1 VTDTTENTNE
11 HAPTN
16 GKRRRLLLGVG
27 AAFACAALAYAV
39 YWVALGRHIE
49 STADAYVD
57 GNVVQITPQVAGT
70 VVEIDADDT
79 QYVTAGQALVE
90 LDRIDG
96 KVALDR
102 AKADLA
108 ETVREVRGVFARA
121 DQLRSEVAVR
131 EVDLEKAKNDLVR
144 RDHLTGSGAISAE
157 EAQHARDGVRSA
169 ESALAA
175 AREQLAGHRALVD
188 ETNVASN
195 PKVALA
201 AAALRAA
208 YLDYRRA
215 EIPAPVS
222 GVVAKRSVQLGQRVS
237 PGTPLMAIVP
247 PDEVWVDANFRE
259 GQLKRIRVGQ
269 PARVIADANDVEYH
283 GVVVGLGAGTG
294 AAFALLPAQN
304 ATGNWIKVVQ
314 RLPVRIT
321 LDAHEVAAHPL
332 AVGLSMEVR
341 VDVRAAAENVG
352 EAARPAE
359 GESDYRTTVF
369 VDTAQAVDAL
379 IADIIRANGGGLVP
393 EQTPGPTP
401 KAERVAAA
409 EQAHDN

>member
-1 VTDTTENTNE
+1 MTDTTQDTNQRP
-11 HAPTN
+11 PTN
-16 GKRRRLLLGVG
+16 GKRKRLLLGV
-27 AAFACAALAYAV
+27 ATAFASAAIAYGA
-39 YWVALGRHIE
+39 YWVVLGRHIE

-79 QYVTAGQALVE
+79 QHVTAGQALVE
-90 LDRIDG
+90 LDRVDAR
-96 KVALDR
+96 VTLDR

-108 ETVREVRGVFARA
+108 ETVREVRGVFART

-131 EVDLEKAKNDLVR
+131 EVDLAKAKKDLVR
-144 RDHLTGSGAISAE
+144 RDNLAQSGAVSAE
-157 EAQHARDGVRSA
+157 EVQHARDSVRGA

-175 AREQLAGHRALVD
+175 AREQLAGHRALVE
-188 ETNVASN
+188 ETNVASH
-195 PKVALA
+195 PKVARA

-247 PDEVWVDANFRE
+247 PDEVWVDANFKE
-259 GQLKRIRVGQ
+259 GQLQRIRVGQ
-269 PARVIADANDVEYH
+269 TARVIADANDVEYH
-283 GVVVGLGAGTG
+283 GIVVGLGAGTG

-314 RLPVRIT
+314 RLPVRIA
-321 LDAHEVAAHPL
+321 LDAREVAAHPL
-332 AVGLSMEVR
+332 AIGLSMQVR
-341 VDVRAAAENVG
+341 VDVRAAAASG
-352 EAARPAE
+352 ERAQPAAGDA
-359 GESDYRTTVF
+359 DYRTTVF
-369 VDTAQAVDAL
+369 ADPEQAVDTL
-379 IADIIRANGGGLVP
+379 IADIIRANGGGSVVAQAP
-393 EQTPGPTP
+393 ATATT
-401 KAERVAAA
+401 ERIAA
-409 EQAHDN
+409 DGRPRVGD